1 MKPRKRPVRLL
12 VNLSPEMANLIF
24 EISDLMG
31 EPKSKVAAE
40 LLEQLRPALEAQ
52 LDYLR
57 KAVSIIES
65 GKKMKVESKEKL
77 IADLEKQS
85 AELETHVDE
94 TLKNVISSL
103 EDLT

>member
-31 EPKSKVAAE
+31 EAKSKVAAE

-65 GKKMKVESKEKL
+65 GQKMKVESKEKL

-85 AELETHVDE
+85 AELENHVDE

-103 EDLT
+103 EDLS